1 MIKEYNI
8 DVPMTLGAI
17 KLNKYIDWI
26 NILTKYNE
34 DERDDTDYLK
44 IKMLQIFCNLS
55 IEDTYKIPL
64 NNFDY
69 ILDHISNLFAQSNEL
84 QRTFTLVD
92 SKGVDIEFGFTPNL
106 DKMTFGEY
114 IDLDKYIN
122 NYKFYPKAMAVLFRP
137 KTNIIGG
144 YYKIE
149 EYEGSDKFS
158 KYMEEMPVDV
168 ALGAISFISRLQK
181 ELVNHTVRSS
191 QVQVMKTLEQAYRQ
205 ISEENMDGFKAFTL
219 WLKKMQ
225 LKSMMQ

>member
-17 KLNKYIDWI
+17 KLNKYIEWI
-26 NILTKYNE
+26 KLLTKYTE
-34 DERDDTDYLK
+34 DKREDNDYLK
-44 IKMLQIFCNLS
+44 VKMLQIFCNLS
-55 IEDTYKIPL
+55 VEDTYKIPL

-69 ILDHISNLFAQSNEL
+69 ILDHISNLFAEANEL
-84 QRTFTLVD
+84 KRTFSLVD
-92 SKGVDIEFGFTPNL
+92 NKGTEIEFGFIPEL

-114 IDLDKYIN
+114 VDLDKYIN
-122 NYKFYPKAMAVLFRP
+122 DFKLYPKAMAVLFRP

-144 YYKIE
+144 HYKIE
-149 EYEGSDKFS
+149 DYEGSAKFS

-168 ALGAISFISRLQK
+168 ALGAISFISRLQNQ
-181 ELVNHTVRSS
+181 LVNHTTHSS
-191 QVQVMKTLEQAYRQ
+191 QVQVMKTLEQAYR
-205 ISEENMDGFKAFTL
+205 ITSEENTDGFKAFTL